1 MKINCL
7 NAEVIESQNT
17 GVSKEVKTAGPSGL
31 HQRHYKTYY
40 KQHLNRVNINWK
52 EKNSKRKEK
61 QKKNKQS
68 YTSSHIRA
76 NGPPTKVGWV
86 SGHVALSQSLSQT
99 GREESGVFN
108 K

>member
-52 EKNSKRKEK
+52 KKIQKG
-61 QKKNKQS
+61 KKNKKK
-68 YTSSHIRA
+68 TSNHTH
-76 NGPPTKVGWV
+76 PHTYEPM
-86 SGHVALSQSLSQT
+86 GHLQRWA
-99 GREESGVFN
+99 G
-108 K
+108 